1 MSSRL
6 GIGAADSGSPSK
18 GGGGGG
24 GGHGG
29 DGGEEEDVWAEDA
42 HRGPASY
49 VACVNNLMGCA
60 EYCRKTAAM
69 LGPEVTRLLADC
81 WPTVGR
87 LLADCWRTAPAR
99 RP

>member
-49 VACVNNLMGCA
+49 VACVNNLLGCA

-81 WPTVGR
+81 WPTVGG
-87 LLADCWRTAPAR
+87 LLADC
-99 RP
+99 